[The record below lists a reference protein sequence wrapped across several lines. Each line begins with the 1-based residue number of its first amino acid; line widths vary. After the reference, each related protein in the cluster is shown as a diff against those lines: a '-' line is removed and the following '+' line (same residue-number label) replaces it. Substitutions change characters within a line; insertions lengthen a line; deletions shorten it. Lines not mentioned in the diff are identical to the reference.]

1 MSVRT
6 IAYKRRVGSETY
18 VKTPD
23 IAFWPSFWAQY
34 ATSGE
39 LLLGE
44 KLLGEKLVPRAG
56 IEPATVGLEPTALSV
71 KLTEHFGEIYV
82 GEIVLIMAIHIP
94 EILKNVK
101 R

>member
-23 IAFWPSFWAQY
+23 IAFWPSVWAQY

-39 LLLGE
+39 L
-44 KLLGEKLVPRAG
+44 LLGEKLVPRAG